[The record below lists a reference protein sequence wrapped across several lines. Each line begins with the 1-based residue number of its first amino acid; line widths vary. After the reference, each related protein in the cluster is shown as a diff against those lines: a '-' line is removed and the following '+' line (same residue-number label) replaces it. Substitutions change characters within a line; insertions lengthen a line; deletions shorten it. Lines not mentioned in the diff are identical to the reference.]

1 MDDDGW
7 IDGLMNGWMMNRWIH
22 YIYIYIYIYIQV
34 AQKHLDICSVQPIV
48 PWSGIHFVSNF
59 CLVSSRPL
67 KGTTN

>member
-1 MDDDGW
+1 MDRWVDEWMDDEQMDT
-7 IDGLMNGWMMNRWIH
+7 L
-22 YIYIYIYIYIQV
+22 YIYIQV

>member
-1 MDDDGW
+1 MDRWVDEWMDDEQMDT
-7 IDGLMNGWMMNRWIH
+7 L
-22 YIYIYIYIYIQV
+22 YIYIQV

-67 KGTTN
+67 KGTPN